1 MLYSSA
7 SKYAVRAL
15 AYMATQEDQP
25 IFTVEQ
31 IAKGASVPRP
41 YLSKVL
47 KQLVT
52 GKILKSNKGPGG
64 GYRFARD
71 VHDISLYD
79 IKIAIDGIS
88 EFVECALGLDGCNDA
103 APCPAHFI
111 WRDLRTSATKSMQIT
126 SLYAAGKI
134 ITEKM
139 NHPESSKKTLFSRV
153 KDKV

>member
-15 AYMATQEDQP
+15 AYMAAEEDQQ

-31 IAKGASVPRP
+31 IARGANVPKP

-47 KQLVT
+47 KQLVSS
-52 GKILKSNKGPGG
+52 KILKSNKGPGG
-64 GYRFARD
+64 GYKFAKD
-71 VHDISLYD
+71 PHDINLYD
-79 IKIAIDGIS
+79 IKIAIDGVS
-88 EFVECALGLDGCNDA
+88 EFVECSLGLDGCNDA

-111 WRDLRTSATKSMQIT
+111 WKDLRTAATQSMQVT

-134 ITEKM
+134 ITEKL
-139 NHPESSKKTLFSRV
+139 NHPEANKKTIYKRT
-153 KDKV
+153 KDK

>member
-15 AYMATQEDQP
+15 AYMATEEDQET
-25 IFTVEQ
+25 FTVEQ
-31 IAKGASVPRP
+31 IARGANVPKP

-47 KQLVT
+47 KQLVS

-64 GYRFARD
+64 GYRFAKD

-79 IKIAIDGIS
+79 IKIAIDGMT
-88 EFVECALGLDGCNDA
+88 EFVECSLGLDSCNDA

-111 WRDLRTSATKSMQIT
+111 WKELRAAATKSMQVT
-126 SLYAAGKI
+126 TLYAAGKI

-139 NHPESSKKTLFSRV
+139 NHPEASKKVMYRRS
-153 KDKV
+153 KDS